1 MRLCYNQLMTDRGV
15 LGLETL
21 TTPIPSESD
30 SFEVGEIITPDSPI
44 TAGEPIGPDHSS
56 ATAPLDSATA
66 SIGKLD
72 TETIQPPPVIGQPR
86 SSSLDTLTDRHKNL
100 ISALCLERYKTLY
113 EQLDPPTK
121 NIFNQAGD
129 RFVAWVLDHP
139 SANPH
144 QLEMEILRWLQTAN
158 ITDPNWLHLEQVNLA
173 TEIIALNTAKTKEQ
187 TAVV

>member
-1 MRLCYNQLMTDRGV
+1 M
-15 LGLETL
+15 
-21 TTPIPSESD
+21 
-30 SFEVGEIITPDSPI
+30 
-44 TAGEPIGPDHSS
+44 
-56 ATAPLDSATA
+56 
-66 SIGKLD
+66 
-72 TETIQPPPVIGQPR
+72 QPPPVIGQPR
-86 SSSLDTLTDRHKNL
+86 SVSLDTPTDRHKNL

-129 RFVAWVLDHP
+129 RFVSWVLAQP
-139 SANPH
+139 SASPY

-173 TEIIALNTAKTKEQ
+173 TEIIALNTAKRKEQ